1 MAIPANIDTLVSS
14 RICHDLISPVGA
26 IGNGLEL
33 LMEVLPPS
41 PELELIGDSVASATA
56 KLQFF
61 RLCFGQTQ
69 EGAMVSR
76 TEMQR
81 LGDGMFTGGRLALE
95 WDMKSAD
102 IPRGTVKMMFLLLLC
117 MEGALPLGG
126 RISITENGGRFALAA
141 TGKRVQQVEAWQ
153 IFDHK
158 PVQVITPALVQFP
171 LALQVSGQLGR
182 QIQVT
187 YDETALRVTL

>member
-33 LMEVLPPS
+33 LTEVLPPS

-81 LGDGMFTGGRLALE
+81 LGDGMLAGGRLALE
-95 WDMKSAD
+95 WDMKSTD
-102 IPRGTVKMMFLLLLC
+102 IPRGTVKLVFLLLLC

-126 RISITENGGRFALAA
+126 SISLTENGGRFALVAA
-141 TGKRVQQVEAWQ
+141 GKRLQLAEVWQ
-153 IFDHK
+153 TFDHK
-158 PVQVITPALVQFP
+158 PMQDITPALVQFP
-171 LALQVSGQLGR
+171 LALDIAGQLGR
-182 QIQVT
+182 QIQVA
-187 YDETALRVTL
+187 YDDTTLRVSL